1 MDEQNRLDKLKKM
14 LNDQAQRDKDR
25 IDYRNKTLTE
35 KINLFKTQKQMKLHE
50 HEEKEKCL
58 EKITASR
65 KPHVESDPVRMI
77 SYTEAVLNRRG
88 VISNKTDQ
96 DEISKYEDKKAFYNN
111 FSFTDKQINSDA
123 RIRLEQRLRQAGLMA
138 SDYARALIQ
147 NVKPPTNPRP
157 DLITTNVWNGM
168 AMKTD

>member
-1 MDEQNRLDKLKKM
+1 M
-14 LNDQAQRDKDR
+14 LNDQAQRDKER
-25 IDYRNKTLTE
+25 IDYRSKTLTN
-35 KINLFKTQKQMKLHE
+35 KINQLKTQKQIKLHE

-65 KPHVESDPVRMI
+65 KPQVESDPVRMI

-88 VISNKTDQ
+88 VISNKTEQ
-96 DEISKYEDKKAFYNN
+96 DENTRYEEKKTFYNN

-138 SDYARALIQ
+138 SDYARAMIK
-147 NVKPPTNPRP
+147 NVKPPTNPRR
-157 DLITTNVWNGM
+157 DIVTTNWNGM

>member
-1 MDEQNRLDKLKKM
+1 MNKSRQFF
-14 LNDQAQRDKDR
+14 
-25 IDYRNKTLTE
+25 ISRNLS
-35 KINLFKTQKQMKLHE
+35 
-50 HEEKEKCL
+50 

-65 KPHVESDPVRMI
+65 KPQVESDPVRMI

-88 VISNKTDQ
+88 VISNKTEQ
-96 DEISKYEDKKAFYNN
+96 DENTRYEEKKTFYNN

-138 SDYARALIQ
+138 SDYARAMIQ
-147 NVKPPTNPRP
+147 NVKPPTNPRR
-157 DLITTNVWNGM
+157 DIVTTNWNGM